1 MPKRQS
7 QFEHDYLLE
16 MLAEGLYGQKLTDV
30 KADLD
35 GFHRPSKITLPGMG
49 EGAVPDATAFGTQL
63 QIYEVETADSIN
75 DKHTEVQW
83 RLFAKYA
90 QGNNAIF
97 HVVVPPMCMGEVR
110 RRLKELSIEAKVVP
124 MP

>member
-7 QFEHDYLLE
+7 QFEHDHLLE
-16 MLAEGLYGQKLTDV
+16 MLGEWLYGQSLTDV

-35 GFHRPSKITLPGMG
+35 GFHRPSRITLPGMDEG
-49 EGAVPDATAFGTQL
+49 EVPDATAFGTQL

-75 DKHTEVQW
+75 DKHTEDQW
-83 RLFAKYA
+83 RLFATYA
-90 QGNNAIF
+90 LENNAIF
-97 HVVVPPMCMGEVR
+97 HVVVPPMCMGDAR

-124 MP
+124 IP